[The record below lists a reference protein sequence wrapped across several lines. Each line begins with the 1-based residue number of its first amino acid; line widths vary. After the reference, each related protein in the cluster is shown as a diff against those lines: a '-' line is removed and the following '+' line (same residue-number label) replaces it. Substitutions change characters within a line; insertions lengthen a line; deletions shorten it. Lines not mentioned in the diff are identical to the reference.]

1 MTRAVTMAVA
11 PAPQPLAHPTEQRRW
26 GDSLLDWAFAGC
38 NTLRVFAY
46 LPTLWAIHISA
57 GSGQHSLWTWCTWFA
72 ANLTMS
78 LWLARRDGWRLSF
91 PAMVNAANAVM
102 CASGV
107 VLIVCYRM

>member
-1 MTRAVTMAVA
+1 MSRASAMAA
-11 PAPQPLAHPTEQRRW
+11 TQAGRPLAPPAEQRRW
-26 GDSLLDWAFAGC
+26 ADSLLDWAFAGC

-46 LPTLWAIHISA
+46 LPTLSAIHVSA

-72 ANLTMS
+72 ANLTMA

-91 PAMVNAANAVM
+91 AVVVNGANAVM

-107 VLIVCYRM
+107 ALILCYRM